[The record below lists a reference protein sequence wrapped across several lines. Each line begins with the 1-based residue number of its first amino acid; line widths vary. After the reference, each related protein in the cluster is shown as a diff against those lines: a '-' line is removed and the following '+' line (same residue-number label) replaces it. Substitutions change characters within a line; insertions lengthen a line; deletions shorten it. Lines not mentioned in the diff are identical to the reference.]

1 MALMH
6 KIRADG
12 SLVPDSAGA
21 GDVRQLLVAAT
32 TATSVSYQPFGQR
45 MSVQTVISGT
55 ATVNIQGTL
64 ADETDWVTLH
74 SSTGSELVELTAP
87 LRYVRAV
94 ATSVTSGTATVY
106 VAS

>member
-12 SLVPDSAGA
+12 TVVPDSAGA
-21 GDVRQLLVAAT
+21 GDVKQLMVTAT
-32 TATSVSYQPFGQR
+32 TATSVSYQPFSQR

-55 ATVNIQGTL
+55 ASVAIQGTL
-64 ADETDWVTLH
+64 ADESDWVTLH
-74 SSTGSELVELTAP
+74 TSTGSELVEVTAP
-87 LRYVRAV
+87 LRYVRTI
-94 ATSVTSGTATVY
+94 ATITSGTATVY